1 MRKNEKHAKAIMW
14 YQANIPGVLDQTGRC
29 AGCETPIGINA
40 EIEPPKYKHRIHM
53 AEHIS
58 GKKNTA
64 ADLKTAEAIHRLG
77 TRPRGEINAAA
88 DLEQKQRNQQWLQH
102 FLPIDAAHGLHHRA
116 VDLRPGHERQ
126 MIRQMESKKNHQN
139 AERR

>member
-64 ADLKTAEAIHRLG
+64 ADL
-77 TRPRGEINAAA
+77 
-88 DLEQKQRNQQWLQH
+88 EQKQRNQQWLQH